1 MPCNIGKVDI
11 WIRVVLGLVLVF
23 VAAYLQSIVV
33 GALGVIALATGMT
46 RFCPLYLLF
55 KLNTGCKE

>member
-11 WIRVVLGLVLVF
+11 GIRVVIGLVLIV
-23 VAAYLQSIVV
+23 VAAYFQSIVV
-33 GALGVIALATGMT
+33 GILGVVALATGMT
-46 RFCPLYLLF
+46 RFCPLYSLF